1 MKRIQR
7 AGIALS
13 AMLLTSGTLSAQEFR
28 SGPLA
33 SELTQ
38 LMKSRKLGAI
48 AAKDPDTPDRFVAAL
63 AFPDVQLLVVAARYS
78 VPQVLDEQLGK
89 RRYDDVYAALQQ
101 SSFPE
106 SKVFFQDLKADG
118 LHATADAG
126 VDVMY
131 DQVVHQ
137 TMFDGNPAKQNLTGA
152 AYAEKLRAADA
163 LYSRLLTLL
172 IAEIKVPPS
181 TR

>member
-7 AGIALS
+7 AVIAVS
-13 AMLLTSGTLSAQEFR
+13 AAMLTAGTLSAQESR
-28 SGPLA
+28 SGALA
-33 SELTQ
+33 RELTT
-38 LMKSRKLGAI
+38 LMSSHKLGAI

-63 AFPDVQLLVVAARYS
+63 AFPDVQLLVVSARYS
-78 VPQVLDEQLGK
+78 VPQVLDEQLAK
-89 RRYDDVYAALQQ
+89 RQYADVYAALQQ

-106 SKVFFQDLKADG
+106 SKVFFHDLKADG
-118 LHATADAG
+118 LHATADGG

-131 DQVVHQ
+131 EQVIHQ
-137 TMFDGNPAKQNLTGA
+137 TIFDGNPAKQNLTRA
-152 AYAEKLRAADA
+152 AYAEKLNAADA

-172 IAEIKVPPS
+172 IAEITAPPS